1 MLQVLRQGNIKNE
14 RNNTVGAGSNFV
26 KYPEFITFMVIN
38 SHLIMVGIYILE
50 TLSNLMQAKKLV
62 STLLLCLL
70 LGIVLTA
77 QDRYFRIEAKNG
89 DSAEGLM
96 YKYELAEDNCN
107 LNRFFQINN
116 LKSNAGLQKG
126 KKYYLPILIFD
137 YNGKSIRSTLQ
148 IEGWKQAVKIKKYNE
163 RMHSKKLRTKSLVA
177 SNIIWV
183 PFSEL
188 GCDRSSTFEEE
199 IIVKNDPP
207 KSSGATS
214 KASVEEKEEK
224 VVEAKPKPK
233 PKKPFKNN
241 PEALLAGQNK
251 SSGYRKYPIFGK
263 KHEHIPLI
271 DNKLKGKIY
280 YIVSGHGGPD
290 PGALGTN
297 NNTRLC
303 EDEYAYDVGLRLCRN
318 LLEHGATVY
327 MIIRDPDDGLRDGIY
342 LDCDRDEY
350 CWGNKVIP
358 LNQKKRLKQR
368 ADAVNDLY
376 QANLSKGSKD
386 QTLVTIH
393 IDSRSKG
400 QKTDVFFY
408 HYPKS
413 QSSKKLALDIHRTF
427 KEKYA
432 KYRPDGSYHGSV
444 SGRDLYMLRY
454 TDPRA
459 VFIELGNIRNSRDQ
473 KRFLYE
479 TNRDA
484 LAKWLYEGLT
494 KR

>member
-1 MLQVLRQGNIKNE
+1 MPQVLGQRIIKKAFKNQF
-14 RNNTVGAGSNFV
+14 ALSAHLV
-26 KYPEFITFMVIN
+26 KYLEFITFMVIIN
-38 SHLIMVGIYILE
+38 PLTRVAINTLE

-62 STLLLCLL
+62 FTLLLCLS
-70 LGIVLTA
+70 LGTVLSA
-77 QDRYFRIEAKNG
+77 QDRYFRVEAKDG
-89 DSAEGLM
+89 ASAEGLM
-96 YKYELAEDNCN
+96 YKYQLADDKCN
-107 LNRFFQINN
+107 LRRFFQINN
-116 LKSNAGLQKG
+116 LKPNAGLQTG

-148 IEGWKQAVKIKKYNE
+148 IDGWEQALRIKKYNE
-163 RMHSKKLRTKSLVA
+163 RMHKKKLRTKSLVA

-183 PFSEL
+183 PYNEL
-188 GCDRSSTFEEE
+188 GCDRSESITEE
-199 IIVKNDPP
+199 IIAETAEP
-207 KSSGATS
+207 KSSNETS
-214 KASVEEKEEK
+214 KASIKEIEEEKKK
-224 VVEAKPKPK
+224 VNTETKPKE
-233 PKKPFKNN
+233 KKPIRNK

-251 SSGYRKYPIFGK
+251 SSGYRKFPIFGK
-263 KHEHIPLI
+263 EHEHIPLI
-271 DNKLKGKIY
+271 D
-280 YIVSGHGGPD
+280 S
-290 PGALGTN
+290 
-297 NNTRLC
+297 RLC

-327 MIIRDPDDGLRDGIY
+327 MIIRDPDDGLRDGLY

-376 QANLSKGSKD
+376 QANLAKGIKD

-400 QKTDVFFY
+400 QRTDVFFY

-413 QSSKKLALDIHRTF
+413 QSSKKLAQDVHKTF
-427 KEKYA
+427 KNKYA

-459 VFIELGNIRNSRDQ
+459 IFIELGNIRNSRDQ